1 MELVTLV
8 RMGTCNGTSYHFVPL
23 ELSTSLFVIGPKLK
37 RVEAL
42 IGANLLTLTL
52 GSLVISDPPLN
63 HWTLGGG
70 MQSILHLRMHCL
82 PSLASA
88 SDNFWTNL
96 GSI

>member
-1 MELVTLV
+1 MELSIT
-8 RMGTCNGTSYHFVPL
+8 
-23 ELSTSLFVIGPKLK
+23 LFVIGPTLK
-37 RVEAL
+37 KGYIEAL

-88 SDNFWTNL
+88 SDNFWANL